1 MNTESN
7 FWCDRAGQHRLSAR
21 ARDPHALLE
30 RVIEADK
37 IIWSAIGD
45 GMAPWSAG
53 QPPWDS
59 VLGSSKN

>member
-37 IIWSAIGD
+37 IYLVCDSRRD
-45 GMAPWSAG
+45 GAVVSGPAS
-53 QPPWDS
+53 
-59 VLGSSKN
+59 LG